1 MELPCVKSYMAEHP
15 VKRELENMNNVFRSL
30 VSRKSSATKKT
41 SNIALSFSID
51 NIERAAVP
59 ARPR

>member
-1 MELPCVKSYMAEHP
+1 MAEHP